1 MSVINILPDELASQI
16 AAGEVVERPSSV
28 VKELLENSID
38 SGADNIEIRIQAGG
52 KRKIRI
58 MDNGVGM
65 SAEDLA
71 MCIRRHATSKIRS
84 ISDLYSVKT
93 LGFRG
98 EALASIASV
107 ARVRIISRLHD
118 ALAGNLLICEGG
130 SEPELREIGCPP
142 GTCVEV
148 NDLFFNVPVRKK
160 FLKSDRTEAAHVLDQ
175 IERTALP
182 HRSIRVFVEND
193 GRDALLLPACEDPIP
208 RIAAIV
214 GKDAAERMEQREAAA
229 GPSRIKAYL
238 APGEMALQRS
248 DGIYTYLNG
257 RYIRDKTITRAVMEG
272 YSKRILKGQYPRCIL
287 FIEMPPENFDVNVH
301 PTKQEV
307 RFREPQ
313 AVFSF
318 IAGAVARGV
327 EKRSF
332 PSAMPEGWVNRKL
345 EIPQSLV
352 VSEAKAEYLPGSAPI
367 QRPAETHRPS
377 SFRLIGQLGLTYILC
392 ENKDGLVMVD
402 QHAAHERILYE
413 KLKRQISERRIM
425 RQSLLFPMQIELSH
439 RDTAAAMKNLGNL
452 DSLGFE
458 LDHFGANSFLL
469 KSAPDVL
476 SPAAA
481 VKAVQELLQHLG
493 EGVFS
498 SERVLDGVLCVM
510 ACHGAIRANSEM
522 HKEEMERLLIQ
533 LEEAGL
539 PTNCPHGRPIFYAL
553 TYRDL
558 ERLFKRAV

>member
-28 VKELLENSID
+28 VKELLENSLD
-38 SGADNIEIRIQAGG
+38 SGADRIEVRIQAGG

-71 MCIRRHATSKIRS
+71 LCIRRHATSKISS

-107 ARVRIISRLHD
+107 SRIRIQSRLHD
-118 ALAGNLLICEGG
+118 ALAGNLLVCEGG
-130 SEPELREIGCPP
+130 LEPELREIGCPP
-142 GTCVEV
+142 GTIVEV

-160 FLKSDRTEAAHVLDQ
+160 FLKSDRTEAAHVMDQ

-182 HRSIRVFVEND
+182 HTSVRVFVEND
-193 GRDALLLPACEDPIP
+193 GRDALLLPASNDPMP
-208 RIAAIV
+208 RIAAV
-214 GKDAAERMEQREAAA
+214 AGKDAAERMERKEAIA
-229 GPSRIKAYL
+229 GPIRLEAYL
-238 APGEMALQRS
+238 APGDMALQRS

-272 YSKRILKGQYPRCIL
+272 YSKRILRGQYPRCIIFL
-287 FIEMPPENFDVNVH
+287 EMPPETFDVNVH

-318 IAGAVARGV
+318 IAGAVARGL
-327 EKRSF
+327 EKRSIS
-332 PSAMPEGWVNRKL
+332 SAIPEAWVNRELKM
-345 EIPQSLV
+345 PQSLSI
-352 VSEAKAEYLPGSAPI
+352 SEAKAEYLPGAQQV
-367 QRPAETHRPS
+367 QRPNETPRAS
-377 SFRLIGQLGLTYILC
+377 SFRVIGQLGLTYILF
-392 ENKDGLVMVD
+392 EKKDGLVILD

-413 KLKRQISERRIM
+413 RLKSQFSERRIS
-425 RQSLLFPMQIELSH
+425 RQSFLFPMQVELSH
-439 RDTAAAMKNLGNL
+439 RDADTAMKNQGHLN
-452 DSLGFE
+452 SLGFE
-458 LDHFGANSFLL
+458 LEHFGGNSFLL

-476 SPAAA
+476 SPASAG
-481 VKAVQELLQHLG
+481 KAVQELLQHLG
-493 EGVFS
+493 NGSFS
-498 SERVLDGVLCVM
+498 SEVVMDGILCVM

-522 HKEEMERLLIQ
+522 SREEMEHLIIQ
-533 LEEAGL
+533 LEEAGF
-539 PTNCPHGRPIFYAL
+539 PANCPHGRPISYAI
-553 TYRDL
+553 TFRDI
-558 ERLFKRAV
+558 ERLFKRVV